1 MKPKVAVFDFTS
13 CEGCELQILNCEEEI
28 PDFVAAL
35 EFVTFREAMD
45 GRADAYDIAFIDGA
59 CSRESEAARMREIRQ
74 RAKMVIPI
82 GACAVQGCVHTL
94 KNRYPVDELL
104 RDQYGEMA
112 ERFDTFAV
120 RPVSAVIPI
129 DSFIPGCPIVNSEFV
144 RVVQELLAGKVPDQP
159 SNPVCAECKVAQNV
173 CVYDKGQ
180 TCLGP
185 VTRGGCRA
193 TCVTGGA
200 VCWGCR
206 GLIDEPNIAAQK
218 EIMKNAGL
226 DSGEMERR
234 FNLFNQYHEAVWK

>member
-13 CEGCELQILNCEEEI
+13 CEGCELQILNCEPEI
-28 PDFVAAL
+28 PDLVAAL
-35 EFVTFREAMD
+35 ELVTFREAMD
-45 GRADAYDIAFIDGA
+45 DRAEDYDIAFIDGA
-59 CSRESEAARMREIRQ
+59 CSRESEAARLREIRR

-94 KNRYPVDELL
+94 KNRYPMEELL
-104 RDQYGEMA
+104 KDQYGDLA
-112 ERFDTFAV
+112 SQFNTFPV

-129 DSFIPGCPIVNSEFV
+129 DYFIPGCPIVNAEFV
-144 RVVQELLAGKVPDQP
+144 RVVQEILAGKNPYQP
-159 SNPVCAECKVAQNV
+159 SNPVCAECKVAQNI

-200 VCWGCR
+200 ICWGCR
-206 GLIDEPNIAAQK
+206 GFVDEPNIPAQ
-218 EIMKNAGL
+218 
-226 DSGEMERR
+226 RR
-234 FNLFNQYHEAVWK
+234 S